1 MPNGNGGGLGAYAP
15 FLLMSAA
22 SIVPTV
28 GFGVYDRV
36 QQKKRQAEMERQQAQ
51 MMQNPNLAQWYN
63 QTQGGIR

>member
-1 MPNGNGGGLGAYAP
+1 MPGESKLGAYAP

-28 GFGVYDRV
+28 GFGIYDRV

-63 QTQGGIR
+63 QTQGGMR